1 MIVVTEE
8 ALEKSVLNLVSQDLN
23 GIYLLDIFNDEFTSF
38 SMVEGRFTVS
48 EKKPLSVFLDE
59 FRQNVDERYM
69 KEIMSIISIPKL
81 QEERKNGNDKM
92 LVSYKTFNNKSY
104 TILSKL
110 IETDNGGMVLL
121 LQKQEKEFK
130 SDNVENNIRFNS
142 LVDSLSDA
150 IIKVQNV
157 FGLDKK
163 KLSDIKN
170 AEGYI
175 NSVFSSLIN
184 NYPELKSSLNKTYAN
199 VSSRKEDTI
208 LIVDDDVVM
217 RNMIKKIFAEDYKIV
232 TASNGKEALDYLN
245 DNENKGVNSSADHVI
260 GIFLDLTMPVLD
272 GFAVLE
278 YLSKKNYLTRV
289 PVIIISGD
297 YEKET
302 RSRVYNYNIAD
313 MLEKPFDFEVVKHRI
328 SNFINLYKSSNSLN
342 DLISNQNEAL
352 KDLINPFIEAYRY
365 DYKDNIRTVGEYVK
379 ILASKVMEDYPGYN
393 LTNDKVEKMSS
404 ASTYYDVGFYSIP
417 RKILAKDKLFTN
429 EDIDKVKKYPLFG
442 AKMIEYL
449 LSLSSDALYKEYAI
463 NIAKYYHENYDG
475 SGYPEGLSQDNI
487 PLESQIASVCIMYNN
502 LKRKGS
508 DKVKDIIAS
517 KSGVMFNPKI
527 IESFIKAADSFENVS

>member
-1 MIVVTEE
+1 MTEE
-8 ALEKSVLNLVSQDLN
+8 TLEKSVLNLVSKDLD
-23 GIYLLDIFNDEFTSF
+23 GIYLLDIFNDQFTSF
-38 SMVEGRFTVS
+38 SISDGHFMVK
-48 EKKPLSVFLDE
+48 EKKSLSVFLDE
-59 FRQNVDERYM
+59 FRQKVDEHYV

-81 QEERKNGNDKM
+81 QEERKNGNDK
-92 LVSYKTFNNKSY
+92 VSISYKTFNNKSY
-104 TILSKL
+104 MILSKL

-121 LQKQEKEFK
+121 LKRQEKEFK
-130 SDNVENNIRFNS
+130 DDNVENNIRFNS

-157 FGLDKK
+157 FDLDKK
-163 KLSDIKN
+163 KLSNIKN
-170 AEGYI
+170 VEEYI

-184 NYPELKSSLNKTYAN
+184 NYPELKSSFNKTYAN
-199 VSSRKEDTI
+199 VSSRKEDAI
-208 LIVDDDVVM
+208 LIVDDDAVM
-217 RNMIKKIFAEDYKIV
+217 RGMIKKIFDDDYKII

-278 YLSKKNYLTRV
+278 YLSKKNYLTRI

-328 SNFINLYKSSNSLN
+328 SNFINLYKSSNSINNLV
-342 DLISNQNEAL
+342 SNQNETL
-352 KDLINPFIEAYRY
+352 KDLINPFVEAYRY
-365 DYKDNIRTVGEYVK
+365 DYKDNIERVSEYVK
-379 ILASKVMEDYPGYN
+379 ILASKVMEDYPEYN
-393 LTNDKVEKMSS
+393 LTDDKIEKMSL
-404 ASTYYDVGFYSIP
+404 ASIYYDVGFYSVP
-417 RKILAKDKLFTN
+417 RKILAKDKLF
-429 EDIDKVKKYPLFG
+429 EKDDVDKVKKYPLFG

-449 LSLSSDALYKEYAI
+449 LSLTSDALYKEYAI

-475 SGYPEGLSQDNI
+475 SGYPESLSQDKI

-502 LKRKGS
+502 LKRKGN
-508 DKVKDIIAS
+508 DQFKDIIVN

-527 IESFIKAADSFENVS
+527 IKSFVKVADLFEKVS